1 MTKLHP
7 IFTLII
13 AFGLWG
19 CSGQEEATS
28 QIAEDLPNAIQYE
41 FTKKELTGLVMVT
54 QGFLDG
60 HRIDTGL
67 LSQGATLL
75 IFEEDFAWAIGE
87 TSPENL
93 QSKHT
98 KFSWKLDKKGRII
111 LQDIPDT
118 QATAPSPS
126 NCTLTKIKEH
136 KREFTKEG
144 LAEKIDTVFVCD
156 DLPQG
161 TQIQQTFLLPLPLF
175 PHMLSGI
182 ETRWS
187 SKPGAPSTF
196 QQDRTVKRP
205 DPLKPDEGVFHYDP
219 YTAGKYHH
227 SIRVFQTRIERSD
240 AGDAPRI
247 TSKHRLLMFGHGTIQ
262 HATMLD
268 LSFSPIIFIPPGD
281 DGYAHQSTDRYELHS
296 VYRLKNLTYNPMT
309 GNYADRPSDIARSV
323 NANTPPLTSALVFR

>member
-1 MTKLHP
+1 
-7 IFTLII
+7 
-13 AFGLWG
+13 
-19 CSGQEEATS
+19 
-28 QIAEDLPNAIQYE
+28 
-41 FTKKELTGLVMVT
+41 MVT

-205 DPLKPDEGVFHYDP
+205 DPLKPDEGVFLYDP